1 MVLACAISASAT
13 PYSFQAITEN
23 DGTGVN
29 GGIGEE
35 QFAVDVSQQ
44 GPDEVLFTF
53 SNTGVDP
60 SSITHVYFSDSG
72 MVRLFTI
79 SQINSGAGTAFS
91 NPADPQ
97 DLPGGDTLVPPF
109 ETTFRDEMYFSADSD
124 EPDTIDNGV
133 SPGESFSIA
142 FTLDAS
148 ATYADVLL
156 GLDLGT
162 LRIGVVGQG
171 FDQELNQIERDTE
184 LGWEAFINGPA
195 TSTKLQV
202 PDMGTTVLLLGCAL
216 LALEGLRRH
225 IAAR

>member
-1 MVLACAISASAT
+1 
-13 PYSFQAITEN
+13 
-23 DGTGVN
+23 
-29 GGIGEE
+29 
-35 QFAVDVSQQ
+35 
-44 GPDEVLFTF
+44 
-53 SNTGVDP
+53 
-60 SSITHVYFSDSG
+60 
-72 MVRLFTI
+72 
-79 SQINSGAGTAFS
+79 
-91 NPADPQ
+91 
-97 DLPGGDTLVPPF
+97 
-109 ETTFRDEMYFSADSD
+109 MYFSADSD

-133 SPGESFSIA
+133 NPGESFSIA